1 MSRRALLVIPFF
13 AAFGCAE
20 QPAPAGSDTTA
31 SPAAT
36 SADIAAVRDAWLAAA
51 ARDDAAAV
59 AAMYTDDAIFVAT
72 EAPAARGRAAIQQA
86 LAESFP
92 ISTVD
97 TVDSKEVVVS
107 GDVAYDYGEYQQTV
121 TPPNGAQQ
129 TFRGHYVVV
138 LRRQADGSWK
148 LSKHVSTTPPAA
160 AARP

>member
-1 MSRRALLVIPFF
+1 MSQRALLAIPLF
-13 AAFGCAE
+13 ALFACAE
-20 QPAPAGSDTTA
+20 QPAPDKSDTA
-31 SPAAT
+31 GAAAAA
-36 SADIAAVRDAWLAAA
+36 SADIAATRAAWLAAA

-92 ISTVD
+92 ISTID

-121 TPPNGAQQ
+121 TPQNGTPQ
-129 TFRGHYVVV
+129 TIRGHYVVT

-148 LSKHVSTTPPAA
+148 LSRHVSTTPPAA

>member
-1 MSRRALLVIPFF
+1 MSQRAVLAIPLFVL
-13 AAFGCAE
+13 ACAE
-20 QPAPAGSDTTA
+20 QPAPSTSDTA
-31 SPAAT
+31 GAPAAT
-36 SADIAAVRDAWLAAA
+36 SADVAAVRDAWLAAA
-51 ARDDAAAV
+51 AKDDAAAV

-92 ISTVD
+92 ISAVD

-121 TPPNGAQQ
+121 TPPNGTPQ
-129 TFRGHYVVV
+129 TVRGHYVVV

-160 AARP
+160 ATRP

>member
-1 MSRRALLVIPFF
+1 MSQRAVLAIPLFALL
-13 AAFGCAE
+13 ACAE
-20 QPAPAGSDTTA
+20 QPAPATSDTTG

-92 ISTVD
+92 ISTID
-97 TVDSKEVVVS
+97 TVDSREVVVS
-107 GDVAYDYGEYQQTV
+107 GDVAYDYGEFRQTV
-121 TPPNGAQQ
+121 TPPNGAAQ
-129 TFRGHYVVV
+129 TVRGHYVVT
-138 LRRQADGSWK
+138 LRRQPDGSWK

-160 AARP
+160 AAQP